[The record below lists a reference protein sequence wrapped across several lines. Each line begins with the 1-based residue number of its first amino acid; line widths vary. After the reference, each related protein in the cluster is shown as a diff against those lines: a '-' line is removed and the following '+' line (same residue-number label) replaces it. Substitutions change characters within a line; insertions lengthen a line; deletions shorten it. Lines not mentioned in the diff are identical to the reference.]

1 MLIGCVFAREFWFK
15 LLLQVNL
22 QFLAPQS
29 EDSAFLEWWRTLC
42 TKVSGNARDGLNSLV
57 ILGVWTL
64 WKQHNGCVFDN
75 KSPSIADAIRR
86 VELEVHLW
94 EMAGA
99 KKLSLLTTPIPGIPA
114 S

>member
-1 MLIGCVFAREFWFK
+1 LIGCVFAREFWFK

-42 TKVSGNARDGLNSLV
+42 TKVSAIARDGLNSLV

-75 KSPSIADAIRR
+75 KSPNIADAIRR

-99 KKLSLLTTPIPGIPA
+99 KKLSLLTAPIPGIPA

>member
-1 MLIGCVFAREFWFK
+1 MGCNFSIISF
-15 LLLQVNL
+15 
-22 QFLAPQS
+22 
-29 EDSAFLEWWRTLC
+29 EWWRTLC
-42 TKVSGNARDGLNSLV
+42 TKVSGIARDGLNSLV

-64 WKQHNGCVFDN
+64 WKQRNGCVFDN
-75 KSPSIADAIRR
+75 KNPSIADAIRR

-99 KKLSLLTTPIPGIPA
+99 KKLSLLTAPIPGIPA